1 MAGEAVSGRYGAAR
15 HAVADEGGPQR
26 HPASDDRS
34 LVDRLLAGDAEPA
47 FDWGWGDP
55 AAGDLVT
62 DREPLHDIPEL
73 WGSDERSGRDSG
85 EPDGSE
91 EKPFPTPRLHG
102 ESRLDE
108 GATGDREP
116 DGGPERPADSPPTDL
131 GAGDRVWSDRSLDD
145 LGSDDWSAPAPEFED
160 RRPVDLGPV
169 DLGPVDLDP
178 GVSPFGDRP
187 RDDQRFDGEGLDGD
201 PLGALST
208 GRVLAAPSPLGD
220 SARDRGT
227 SERDPLHD
235 VSMDG
240 DHAGARAGSDPL
252 DRDTRDRLDR
262 SPLAPPLPN
271 RDPLGGDR
279 PDLDA
284 PSHDVLGHDV
294 RGREPNGDLDRIRIE
309 EPRRTLLGGDPLNG
323 GSPERGWPDR
333 DQLDPRPR
341 GGAPVGD
348 PAGRGPSDPGP
359 LERPQTDE
367 GQFGGGFPRDLDR
380 FERDPHDRGENDRDQ
395 PGPVPVPAE
404 RKPAVADP
412 RLRRWAD
419 RNRPSGPPRDPVDGP
434 AAPAPFADEHTASD
448 PLGAGPLGA
457 DLAGAERGGADR
469 GGAEWSGSDRSSA
482 DPLGSDRLG
491 PDQIGGDLFGAGP
504 DGRDRP
510 DVAPEPRDPALRD
523 LAPRD
528 PDPFADPAFTE
539 SAHTGRIRIPD
550 AAGPGP
556 ERPGKEPF
564 AADSASRDMFD
575 QGSSGRDA
583 LDLTPDPT
591 TAFTVVSP
599 AGPARRG
606 APEEPALP
614 LEEYAARRRAA
625 EQAALSA
632 EEAASSAAERASAA
646 IAAAARA
653 AEEAESAAEV
663 AAKAAENANEAAEAE
678 VRAIADA
685 VARGEAPGQQ
695 DGRTDAPEPPTQAVP
710 LIAPAGA
717 PGRRPP
723 PRRPSGPPPRGARP
737 DEPGRPAGPPPRS
750 AHRSGPAR
758 DSAGRDGAGRDSAGR
773 DGSDGEATA
782 VLTGLEALRDP
793 ARLRGPAPAP
803 EPAPAP
809 APAEVTSVTRRRPT
823 AEPVPATDDA
833 DDVDDAKHL
842 DEQEERGLAGRFTSR
857 PVIAAVGVGAVLVLA
872 AIVAIFTTSGPEAAP
887 AEATP
892 AALSEP
898 VAQQPQPAAPAID
911 PRSQKAV
918 AFLTALRDADI
929 PTSSSGQAETEAA
942 AAICAQLDQGA
953 DEAQLARSVPAVLPD
968 VTRGQASDV
977 VDSAQKNYC

>member
-15 HAVADEGGPQR
+15 HAVTDEGGPRR

-34 LVDRLLAGDAEPA
+34 LVDRLLAGGAEPA

-73 WGSDERSGRDSG
+73 WGSDERRARDSG

-116 DGGPERPADSPPTDL
+116 DGGPELPVDSRLTDR
-131 GAGDRVWSDRSLDD
+131 GEGDRAWSDRSLDD
-145 LGSDDWSAPAPEFED
+145 LGSDDWNAPAPEFED
-160 RRPVDLGPV
+160 RRPVDLGPA
-169 DLGPVDLDP
+169 DRSP
-178 GVSPFGDRP
+178 GVNPFGDRP
-187 RDDQRFDGEGLDGD
+187 LDDQRFDGRELDGD

-208 GRVLAAPSPLGD
+208 GRVLAAPGPLGD

-284 PSHDVLGHDV
+284 PGRDALGRDALGRDALGHDAL
-294 RGREPNGDLDRIRIE
+294 GHDAHGGEPNGDLDRIRIE
-309 EPRRTLLGGDPLNG
+309 EPRRTPLGGDPLDG
-323 GSPERGWPDR
+323 DSPERGWPDR

-341 GGAPVGD
+341 GGAPAGD
-348 PAGRGPSDPGP
+348 PADRGPSDPGP
-359 LERPQTDE
+359 LERPQTDDGRFE
-367 GQFGGGFPRDLDR
+367 GGYPRGLDR
-380 FERDPHDRGENDRDQ
+380 FERDPQDRGENDRDQ
-395 PGPVPVPAE
+395 PGPEPAE
-404 RKPAVADP
+404 RKPVVADP

-434 AAPAPFADEHTASD
+434 AAPAPFADEYPASD
-448 PLGAGPLGA
+448 PLGADPLSA
-457 DLAGAERGGADR
+457 DRGGIDR

-482 DPLGSDRLG
+482 DPLGPDRFG
-491 PDQIGGDLFGAGP
+491 SDLFGAGP
-504 DGRDRP
+504 GGRDRP
-510 DVAPEPRDPALRD
+510 DAGPEPRDPAL
-523 LAPRD
+523 RD

-550 AAGPGP
+550 ADGPGP
-556 ERPGKEPF
+556 HRPRQEPF
-564 AADSASRDMFD
+564 AGDSAGRDMFD

-583 LDLTPDPT
+583 LDVTPDPT
-591 TAFTVVSP
+591 TAFAAVSP
-599 AGPARRG
+599 AGPARRD

-614 LEEYAARRRAA
+614 LEEYSARRRAA
-625 EQAALSA
+625 EQAAASA

-663 AAKAAENANEAAEAE
+663 AAKAAEDANEAAEAE

-685 VARGEAPGQQ
+685 VARREAPGQQ
-695 DGRTDAPEPPTQAVP
+695 DGRADAPEPPTQAVP

-750 AHRSGPAR
+750 AHRSGPVR
-758 DSAGRDGAGRDSAGR
+758 DSAGRDSAGR
-773 DGSDGEATA
+773 DGPDGEATA

-793 ARLRGPAPAP
+793 VRPRAP
-803 EPAPAP
+803 EP

-833 DDVDDAKHL
+833 DDVDDAKHRE
-842 DEQEERGLAGRFTSR
+842 EQEEGGLAGRFTSR
-857 PVIAAVGVGAVLVLA
+857 PVIAAVGVGAVLVVA

-887 AEATP
+887 AAATP
-892 AALSEP
+892 AAVSEP

-911 PRSQKAV
+911 PRSQQAV

-977 VDSAQKNYC
+977 VDSAQKHYC